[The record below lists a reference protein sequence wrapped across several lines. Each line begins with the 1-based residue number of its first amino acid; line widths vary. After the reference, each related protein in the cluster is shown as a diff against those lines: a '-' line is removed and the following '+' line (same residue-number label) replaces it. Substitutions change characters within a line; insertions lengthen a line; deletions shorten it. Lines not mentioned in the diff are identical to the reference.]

1 MQQYENLKVYI
12 RTEKGRTVCMCL
24 KAHKLCPRSC
34 DTDVVARDKFMS
46 WQSTMLRDKY
56 GR

>member
-34 DTDVVARDKFMS
+34 DTDMVTRDKFRS